1 MNTSMQKIRLSFCI
15 ICVLLLTNCAAP
27 TTQDFNENDV
37 KGTITISGAWALYPL
52 MIRWSEEFQILYPD
66 VRIDVSAG
74 GAGKGMSDV
83 LADVVDIGMVSR
95 EIYPEEIEKGAFWVP
110 VTKDAVFLTV
120 SSENPVWQ
128 DLRQTGLTQDMLIGI
143 YITGT
148 ITNWGQVVDKPE
160 VTEAIHVFTRSDAA
174 GAPAT
179 FAQYLG
185 GRQEDLLG
193 IGVYGDPGL
202 LEAVIQDPLGMG
214 YNNLNYAFDP
224 NTGLPV
230 LGAQV
235 VPLDLDQNRQ
245 VDDQEVLDTK
255 EQAVAAVT
263 SGIYPSPPA
272 RELNLVTLN
281 KPSGLTRYFIL
292 WILDEGQR
300 YVNEAGYVPLMPTT
314 LSKAIDVIE

>member
-1 MNTSMQKIRLSFCI
+1 MTISQWKHWLYLC
-15 ICVLLLTNCAAP
+15 LTCSLIVVSCAVPSA
-27 TTQDFNENDV
+27 QSFNENAV
-37 KGTITISGAWALYPL
+37 EGTITISGAWALYPL
-52 MIRWSEEFQILYPD
+52 MIQWSEEFQNLYPD

-95 EIYPEEIEKGAFWVP
+95 TIYPEEIEKGAFWVP

-120 SSENPVWQ
+120 NAENPVWQ
-128 DLRQTGLTQDMLIGI
+128 DLCQMGIRRDTLVGI

-148 ITNWGQVVDKPE
+148 ITTWGYVVDRPE
-160 VTEAIHVFTRSDAA
+160 VTDPIHVFTRSDAA

-179 FAQYLG
+179 WAEYLG
-185 GRQEDLLG
+185 GKQEDLLG

-202 LEAVIQDPLGMG
+202 LEAVINDPLGIG

-230 LGAQV
+230 LGARV
-235 VPLDLDQNRQ
+235 VPLDLDENLSI
-245 VDDQEVLDTK
+245 DDQEILDTK
-255 EQAVAAVT
+255 EQAVAAVADG
-263 SGIYPSPPA
+263 SYPSPPA

-281 KPSGLTRYFIL
+281 KPSGLTRFFIL
-292 WILDEGQR
+292 WILQEGQA
-300 YVNEAGYVPLMPTT
+300 YVDEAGYVPLMPQT
-314 LSKAIDVIE
+314 LSEAINAIQ

>member
-1 MNTSMQKIRLSFCI
+1 MITSLKRHWVCLCFACSLLVVGCASQPPQKFDED
-15 ICVLLLTNCAAP
+15 A
-27 TTQDFNENDV
+27 V

-52 MIRWSEEFQILYPD
+52 MIRWSEEFQIPYPD

-74 GAGKGMSDV
+74 GAGKGISDV
-83 LADVVDIGMVSR
+83 LTGVVDIGMVSR
-95 EIYPEEIEKGAFWVP
+95 DIYPEEIKKGAFWVP

-120 SSENPVWQ
+120 SEENPVWQ
-128 DLRQTGLTQDMLIGI
+128 DLHQMGITRDNLVGI

-148 ITNWGQVVDKPE
+148 VTNWGQVVDK
-160 VTEAIHVFTRSDAA
+160 TEITDSIHVFTRSDAA

-179 FAQYLG
+179 FAKYLD

-202 LEAVIQDPLGMG
+202 IEAVIQDPLGVG

-230 LGAQV
+230 DGAHV
-235 VPLDLDQNRQ
+235 VPLDLDQNGI
-245 VDDQEVLDTK
+245 VDDQELIDTK
-255 EQAVAAVT
+255 EQAVAAAA
-263 SGIYPSPPA
+263 SGVYPSPPA

-281 KPSGLTRYFIL
+281 KPSGLTRFFIM
-292 WILDEGQR
+292 WILEEGQR
-300 YVNEAGYVPLMPTT
+300 YIDEAGYVPLMPSI
-314 LSKAIDVIE
+314 LEEAIDAIE

>member
-1 MNTSMQKIRLSFCI
+1 MNTSSQKYRLPLCI
-15 ICVLLLTNCAAP
+15 ICVLLLTSCAAP
-27 TTQDFNENDV
+27 TSQDFDENDV

-83 LADVVDIGMVSR
+83 LAGVVDIGMVSR
-95 EIYPEEIEKGAFWVP
+95 EVYPEEIEKGAFWVP

-120 SSENPVWQ
+120 SEQNPVWQ
-128 DLRQTGLTQDMLIGI
+128 DLHQMGITRNNLAGI
-143 YITGT
+143 YISGT
-148 ITNWGQVVDKPE
+148 VTNWGQVVDKPE
-160 VTEAIHVFTRSDAA
+160 ITDSIHVFTRSDAA

-179 FAQYLG
+179 FAKYLD

-193 IGVYGDPGL
+193 IGVYGDPGV
-202 LEAVIQDPLGMG
+202 LEAVIQDPLGVG

-230 LGAQV
+230 DGAHV
-235 VPLDLDQNRQ
+235 VPLDLDQNGI
-245 VDDQEVLDTK
+245 VDDQEIIDTK
-255 EQAVAAVT
+255 EQAVAAVA
-263 SGIYPSPPA
+263 SGVYPSPPA

-281 KPSGLTRYFIL
+281 KPSGLTRFFIM
-292 WILDEGQR
+292 WILEEGQR
-300 YVNEAGYVPLMPTT
+300 YIDEAGYVPLMPSI
-314 LSKAIDVIE
+314 LEEAIDAIE